1 MYTGGF
7 IGVLI
12 QGVKRASFSNEAGL
26 GSAAIA
32 HAAAKTDEPVREGVV
47 AMIGPTIDTHL
58 VCTMTSLAIL
68 ITGAHLDPSVAG
80 KGAQITANAFATLG
94 SLDALLAHWC
104 NDHICI
110 FNYHFLVILW

>member
-1 MYTGGF
+1 MCAFYVLSCLAIIISNISQVPSLIMSIFTEAFNPSAIYTGGF
-7 IGVLI
+7 LGVFI

-47 AMIGPTIDTHL
+47 AMIGPTIDTHI

-68 ITGAHLDPSVAG
+68 ITGAHLDPEPC
-80 KGAQITANAFATLG
+80 
-94 SLDALLAHWC
+94 W
-104 NDHICI
+104 
-110 FNYHFLVILW
+110 